1 MTEEKKYTEQEAHK
15 KFAVDTFNLTWSLL
29 DKKDRTKEED
39 DRMVHAAHASRFHW
53 GEIGTPIHFERGEW
67 QISRVYSVLNR
78 PEQALYHAKKCLEI
92 CQKNNIADFDIAF
105 AHEAIARAHATA
117 RNRTETAKYLKLAKE
132 AGDKIKQ
139 KQDRDTFF
147 NDLKTIPGY
156 K

>member
-1 MTEEKKYTEQEAHK
+1 MTEEKKYTEQEAHR

-39 DRMVHAAHASRFHW
+39 DKMVHAAHASRFHW

-67 QISRVYSVLNR
+67 QITRVYSVLNR

-105 AHEAIARAHATA
+105 AYEAMARAHATA
-117 RNRTETAKYLKLAKE
+117 ENHAESEKYIRLAKE
-132 AGDKIKQ
+132 AGDKIKE
-139 KQDRDTFF
+139 KQDKDVFF
-147 NDLKTIPGY
+147 NDLKTVPGY